1 MLVSRTVEPT
11 AAPASATSHRA
22 PTTIPAPPA
31 TRARPPGWRDP
42 RLWVGIAIVAA
53 SVVAGAR
60 IIGAADD
67 AVTVWAAAGDLAAGA
82 ALEPDDLVPTRVDFD
97 SPDDL
102 ARYVATG
109 DELPAEAVLVQGVG
123 QGDLL
128 PRSALGTTQ
137 EAESLTLSISVPA
150 DQVPPSVGRGSR
162 VDVYVLSDPAQPQP
176 SAEAVLRDVVVVD
189 APATSQDL
197 GAVGTGRQLVL
208 AVPADR
214 TRVVGEVLAANRD
227 DRVRVVG
234 AAG

>member
-1 MLVSRTVEPT
+1 M
-11 AAPASATSHRA
+11 
-22 PTTIPAPPA
+22 
-31 TRARPPGWRDP
+31 
-42 RLWVGIAIVAA
+42 AA

-60 IIGAADD
+60 VIGAADD
-67 AVTVWAAAGDLAAGA
+67 AVTVWAATGDLAPGA

-128 PRSALGTTQ
+128 PRSALGTTR
-137 EAESLTLSISVPA
+137 EARSLTLSISVPT
-150 DQVPPSVGRGSR
+150 DQVPPSVGRGSK
-162 VDVYVLSDPAQPQP
+162 VDVYVLSDPAQPRP

-208 AVPADR
+208 AVPDDR

>member
-1 MLVSRTVEPT
+1 MSRTAEPGL
-11 AAPASATSHRA
+11 APASATSHRA
-22 PTTIPAPPA
+22 PSTTSAPQA
-31 TRARPPGWRDP
+31 SRSRAPGWRDP
-42 RLWVGIAIVAA
+42 RLWVGIALVAG

-60 IIGAADD
+60 IVGAADD
-67 AVTVWAAAGDLAAGA
+67 TTTVWAAADDLAPGA
-82 ALEPDDLVPTRVDFD
+82 PLEASDLVPARVGFD

-102 ARYVATG
+102 ARYVATS
-109 DELPAEAVLVQGVG
+109 DALPAEGVLVQGVA

-128 PRSALGTTQ
+128 PRSALGTSA

-150 DQVPPSVGRGSR
+150 DLVPPSVGRGSR

-176 SAEAVLRDVVVVD
+176 SAEAVLRAVVVVD
-189 APATSQDL
+189 APAASGEL